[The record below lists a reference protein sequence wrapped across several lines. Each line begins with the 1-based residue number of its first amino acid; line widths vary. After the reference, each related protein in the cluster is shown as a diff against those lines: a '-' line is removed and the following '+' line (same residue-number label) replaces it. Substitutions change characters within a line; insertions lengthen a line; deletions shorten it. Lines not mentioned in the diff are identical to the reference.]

1 MFNKYKNFFA
11 DIDNQKKYAKWI
23 IKHTKGYIKSL
34 LLLTILS
41 SVSVLLSIATA
52 LIGKQII
59 DNAIVGK
66 GVVTTLV
73 IYALVTIFEIV
84 LGSIYSLVSVV
95 ITEKYSFQIR
105 QKVYRDVL
113 DTCWSD
119 ISKYHSGDIMTRL
132 TSDINIVASGVSGL
146 ISNILVLVFQLIV
159 AFCTLFYFDKWLAV
173 LTLAI
178 APITAVIS
186 IWLGKKLRYLQVKVQ
201 ETEAKYRAFMQES
214 VANQL
219 IIKAFNNQDYSE
231 ENLNRLRNNRLHW
244 ILKKNQMNVIASGT
258 MSFAYTLVYV
268 IAFGWGAIKLS
279 LKEITYGT
287 MSVFLSL
294 VGQIQDPL
302 VELSKQLPQI
312 ITILASA
319 GRIVELEELEKDVY
333 LDEGLDVP
341 EKVDVKVENI
351 DFSYNN
357 GNEKVFSNASL
368 EIKSGEFVAILGES
382 GVGKTTLIRLIMGF
396 MNTNKGQIEF
406 ADENNNREIVNGHA
420 REYMSYVPQGNTL
433 FSGTIRDNIKMGKT
447 DATEE
452 EVMEAVNAA
461 CADSFIDNL
470 PNGLD
475 TVLGEKGHGLSEGQ
489 AQRIAIARA
498 LIKKAP
504 LLILD
509 EATSSLDEKTELKV
523 LDSIGKLKP
532 RPTCILITHRRSVL
546 KICDREIKLQD
557 GQIESLEI

>member
-34 LLLTILS
+34 LLLTVLS

>member
-1 MFNKYKNFFA
+1 MFNKYKTFFS

-23 IKHTKGYIKSL
+23 IKHTKAYIKSL
-34 LLLTILS
+34 LLLTLLS
-41 SVSVLLSIATA
+41 SFSVVLSIVTA
-52 LIGKQII
+52 LIGKRII
-59 DNAIVGK
+59 DNAIYGK
-66 GVVTTLV
+66 EVLNALIVYAIVTVL
-73 IYALVTIFEIV
+73 EIL
-84 LGSIYSLVSVV
+84 LGSIYSLISVV
-95 ITEKYSFQIR
+95 ITEKYAFQIR
-105 QKVYRDVL
+105 QKVYRGVL
-113 DTCWSD
+113 DTCWSS
-119 ISKYHSGDIMTRL
+119 ISKYHSGDVMTRL

-146 ISNILVLVFQLIV
+146 ISNIIVLLTQLIL

-173 LTLAI
+173 LTLTI
-178 APITAVIS
+178 APITAIIS
-186 IWLGKKLRYLQVKVQ
+186 IWLGKKLRFLQVKVQ
-201 ETEAKYRAFMQES
+201 ETEAKYRSFMQES

-231 ENLNRLRNNRLHW
+231 KTLENLRNNRLHW
-244 ILKKNQMNVIASGT
+244 ILRKNKMNVIASGT

-268 IAFGWGAIKLS
+268 IAFGWGAIRLS

-333 LDEGLDVP
+333 IEDGLNCP
-341 EKVDVKVENI
+341 SKVDVKVENI
-351 DFSYNN
+351 EFSYDN
-357 GNEKVFSNASL
+357 GMEKVFDNACL
-368 EIKSGEFVAILGES
+368 DIKSGEFVAILGES

-396 MNTNKGQIEF
+396 MNTNNGQIKFE
-406 ADENNNREIVNGHA
+406 DENNSSEIVNGHV

-433 FSGTIRDNIKMGKT
+433 FSGTIRENIRMGKT
-447 DATEE
+447 DATDEE
-452 EVMEAVNAA
+452 IDEAVKAA
-461 CADSFIDNL
+461 YVDTFIDNL

-475 TVLGEKGHGLSEGQ
+475 TVLGEKGHGVSEGQ

-509 EATSSLDEKTELKV
+509 EATSSLDEMTELKV
-523 LDSIGKLKP
+523 LESIGQLSP

-546 KICDREIKLQD
+546 KICDREIKINN
-557 GQIESLEI
+557 GKIESLIV

>member
-34 LLLTILS
+34 LLLTVLS

-231 ENLNRLRNNRLHW
+231 DNLNRLRNNRLHW

-268 IAFGWGAIKLS
+268 IAFGWGAVKLS

-287 MSVFLSL
+287 MSVFLS
-294 VGQIQDPL
+294 
-302 VELSKQLPQI
+302 
-312 ITILASA
+312 
-319 GRIVELEELEKDVY
+319 
-333 LDEGLDVP
+333 
-341 EKVDVKVENI
+341 
-351 DFSYNN
+351 
-357 GNEKVFSNASL
+357 
-368 EIKSGEFVAILGES
+368 
-382 GVGKTTLIRLIMGF
+382 
-396 MNTNKGQIEF
+396 
-406 ADENNNREIVNGHA
+406 
-420 REYMSYVPQGNTL
+420 
-433 FSGTIRDNIKMGKT
+433 
-447 DATEE
+447 
-452 EVMEAVNAA
+452 
-461 CADSFIDNL
+461 
-470 PNGLD
+470 
-475 TVLGEKGHGLSEGQ
+475 
-489 AQRIAIARA
+489 
-498 LIKKAP
+498 
-504 LLILD
+504 
-509 EATSSLDEKTELKV
+509 
-523 LDSIGKLKP
+523 
-532 RPTCILITHRRSVL
+532 
-546 KICDREIKLQD
+546 CDIKLN
-557 GQIESLEI
+557 

>member
-34 LLLTILS
+34 LLLTVLS

-231 ENLNRLRNNRLHW
+231 DNLNRLRNNRLHW

-268 IAFGWGAIKLS
+268 IAFGWGVIKLS

-333 LDEGLDVP
+333 LHEGLNVP

-357 GNEKVFSNASL
+357 GMEKVFSNASL

-396 MNTNKGQIEF
+396 VNTNKGQIEF

-420 REYMSYVPQGNTL
+420 RKYMSYVPQGNTL
-433 FSGTIRDNIKMGKT
+433 FSGTIRDNIKMGKI

-546 KICDREIKLQD
+546 QICDREIKLQD

>member
-73 IYALVTIFEIV
+73 IYALVTILEIV

>member
-1 MFNKYKNFFA
+1 M
-11 DIDNQKKYAKWI
+11 
-23 IKHTKGYIKSL
+23 
-34 LLLTILS
+34 
-41 SVSVLLSIATA
+41 
-52 LIGKQII
+52 
-59 DNAIVGK
+59 
-66 GVVTTLV
+66 
-73 IYALVTIFEIV
+73 
-84 LGSIYSLVSVV
+84 
-95 ITEKYSFQIR
+95 
-105 QKVYRDVL
+105 
-113 DTCWSD
+113 
-119 ISKYHSGDIMTRL
+119 
-132 TSDINIVASGVSGL
+132 
-146 ISNILVLVFQLIV
+146 
-159 AFCTLFYFDKWLAV
+159 
-173 LTLAI
+173 
-178 APITAVIS
+178 
-186 IWLGKKLRYLQVKVQ
+186 
-201 ETEAKYRAFMQES
+201 
-214 VANQL
+214 
-219 IIKAFNNQDYSE
+219 
-231 ENLNRLRNNRLHW
+231 
-244 ILKKNQMNVIASGT
+244 
-258 MSFAYTLVYV
+258 
-268 IAFGWGAIKLS
+268 
-279 LKEITYGT
+279 
-287 MSVFLSL
+287 
-294 VGQIQDPL
+294 
-302 VELSKQLPQI
+302 
-312 ITILASA
+312 
-319 GRIVELEELEKDVY
+319 
-333 LDEGLDVP
+333 DVP

-498 LIKKAP
+498 LIKKSP

>member
-1 MFNKYKNFFA
+1 MFNKYKTFFS
-11 DIDNQKKYAKWI
+11 DLDNQKKYAKWI
-23 IKHTKGYIKSL
+23 IIHTKGYIKSL

-41 SVSVLLSIATA
+41 SFSVVLSIVTT
-52 LIGKQII
+52 LIGKRII
-59 DNAIVGK
+59 DNAIYGK
-66 GVVTTLV
+66 DVVRVLV
-73 IYALVTIFEIV
+73 IYALVTILEIV
-84 LGSIYSLVSVV
+84 LSSIYSLISVV

-105 QKVYRDVL
+105 QKVYRGVL
-113 DTCWSD
+113 DTCWSE
-119 ISKYHSGDIMTRL
+119 ISRYHSGDVMTRL

-146 ISNILVLVFQLIV
+146 ISTIIVLLVQLVL

-186 IWLGKKLRYLQVKVQ
+186 IWLGKKLRFLQVKVQ
-201 ETEAKYRAFMQES
+201 ETEAKYRSFMQES

-231 ENLNRLRNNRLHW
+231 ETLENLRNNRLHW
-244 ILKKNQMNVIASGT
+244 ILRKNKMNVIASGT
-258 MSFAYTLVYV
+258 MNFAYTLVYV

-319 GRIVELEELEKDVY
+319 GRIVEIEELDKDVY
-333 LDEGLDVP
+333 IEDGLNNP
-341 EKVDVKVENI
+341 MKVDVKVDNI
-351 DFSYNN
+351 DFSYEN
-357 GNEKVFSNASL
+357 GIEKVFNNANL

-396 MNTNKGQIEF
+396 MNTNNGQIYF
-406 ADENNNREIVNGHA
+406 ENENEEKEVVNGHA

-433 FSGTIRDNIKMGKT
+433 FSGTIKENIKMGKT
-447 DATEE
+447 DATDD
-452 EVMEAVNAA
+452 EVEEAVKAA
-461 CADSFIDNL
+461 CVDSFIDNL

-475 TVLGEKGHGLSEGQ
+475 TVLGEKGHGVSEGQ

-509 EATSSLDEKTELKV
+509 EATSSLDEATELKV
-523 LDSIGKLKP
+523 LDSIGKLNP

-546 KICDREIKLQD
+546 QICDREIKINE
-557 GQIESLEI
+557 GKIESLVV